1 VDTTALV
8 TAIIGTVMGA
18 AVARDLMRGRRWS
31 AAGGAAM
38 GGAALLNLVTMGN
51 RSWLEH
57 QVVFVVGIALLIGS
71 MAAFGAA
78 RREKQHDVGGF
89 LR

>member
-1 VDTTALV
+1 
-8 TAIIGTVMGA
+8 
-18 AVARDLMRGRRWS
+18 
-31 AAGGAAM
+31 
-38 GGAALLNLVTMGN
+38 MGN
-51 RSWLEH
+51 KLWVEH

-78 RREKQHDVGGF
+78 RGEKQRDVGGF